1 MNRQI
6 DEFVEYLKNVKKTS
20 SENTLLSYKRDL
32 MRMAGYMRENGVY
45 DAGSVTV
52 DKLTAYGA
60 SLREEHFAPSSIIR
74 HYTSIKAFFRYLV
87 ENGNISDDPSEGLK
101 APKVEKNPPRILTT
115 VEIEELL
122 SQNFKNDAKGKR
134 DKAILELLYAT
145 GLKSSEVTG
154 LKLGNIDLSISC
166 LRLEGDGNTRL
177 IPYGRKAKEALNEYL
192 TDARRELLSENEDD
206 DTVFLNCSGSPMSRQ
221 GLWKLIKT
229 YVKKAGIR
237 QDVTPFS
244 LRHSFAVHLVE
255 NGADLGSVQ
264 EMMGFTDS
272 NTISKYLSKK
282 HKSKDPFEWARIR
295 N

>member
-1 MNRQI
+1 
-6 DEFVEYLKNVKKTS
+6 
-20 SENTLLSYKRDL
+20 
-32 MRMAGYMRENGVY
+32 MAGYMGENGVY
-45 DAGSVTV
+45 EAEDVTV
-52 DKLTAYGA
+52 DKLSAYGA

-87 ENGNISDDPSEGLK
+87 ENGNINEDPSEVLK
-101 APKVEKNPPRILTT
+101 APKVEKTPPRILST
-115 VEIEELL
+115 VEIEDLL
-122 SQNFKNDAKGKR
+122 SQKFKDDAKGKR

-145 GLKSSEVTG
+145 GLKASEVTG

-166 LRLEGDGNTRL
+166 LRLRNENNTRL
-177 IPYGRKAKEALNEYL
+177 IPYGRKAKEALSDYL
-192 TDARRELLSENEDD
+192 TDARNELLCGNEDD
-206 DTVFLNCSGSPMSRQ
+206 ETVFLNCSGTPMSRQ

-255 NGADLGSVQ
+255 NGADLDSVQ